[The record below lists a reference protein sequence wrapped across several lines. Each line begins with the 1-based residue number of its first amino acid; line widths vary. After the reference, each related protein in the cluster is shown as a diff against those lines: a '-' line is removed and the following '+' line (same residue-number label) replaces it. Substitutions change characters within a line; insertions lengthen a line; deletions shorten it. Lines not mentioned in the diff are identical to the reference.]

1 MEEAAAGTAL
11 LRWGL
16 PGEFLAA
23 HHQQGHRANPSKLH
37 EGTHDRRPCGWCK
50 SSRGCVRQ
58 KGEHARMCVRFSFLG
73 CRQVS
78 VNKKLNFKPKKHK
91 CTLGCVLSKS
101 RRLQLECDRV
111 YNTKTSIGCLA
122 CSTEPLTFNTNVS
135 HEVLRE
141 NPSKNEHPRLATEHV
156 TSRNVVSS
164 LEVGGR
170 CSATTSTAGL
180 IVATLCQS
188 RSAGQAAESTRV
200 PLTSC
205 DSQPLMQLERRVDI
219 FA

>member
-16 PGEFLAA
+16 PREFLAA

-156 TSRNVVSS
+156 TKRCVKLGGWRAVLCNNIDRRIDRGHIVSIKKRGSSSR
-164 LEVGGR
+164 EYAG
-170 CSATTSTAGL
+170 TTHL
-180 IVATLCQS
+180 I
-188 RSAGQAAESTRV
+188 
-200 PLTSC
+200 
-205 DSQPLMQLERRVDI
+205 
-219 FA
+219 